1 MISWGRILYGAGL
14 SALLE
19 ALLMLLVP
27 RWRRPILIA
36 TTAVVGFLAPFGWQ
50 AVLKITHSREFYT
63 DLPIRAIPISWQ
75 DTGSGVFTFG
85 LRVLVLSYGPMRTST
100 ARSVANLALATGL
113 IAFAV
118 DVYLY

>member
-75 DTGSGVFTFG
+75 DTGSGAFTFG